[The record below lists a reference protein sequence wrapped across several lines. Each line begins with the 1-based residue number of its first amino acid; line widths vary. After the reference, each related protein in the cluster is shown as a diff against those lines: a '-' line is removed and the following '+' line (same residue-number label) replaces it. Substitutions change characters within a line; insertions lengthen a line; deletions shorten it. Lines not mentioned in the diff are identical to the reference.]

1 MIDLRAR
8 RERDAR
14 RDETDVARCN
24 IYTVTTTFERRDV
37 VTFFFRKKEETKIKG
52 QMMVMEP
59 PLREICSRKI
69 KDTATAYVPETAPK
83 GS

>member
-24 IYTVTTTFERRDV
+24 IYTVTTTFEQRDV
-37 VTFFFRKKEETKIKG
+37 VTCFFRKKEETKIKG
-52 QMMVMEP
+52 QMRVMEP

-69 KDTATAYVPETAPK
+69 KDTGTAYVPETAPK
-83 GS
+83 CS